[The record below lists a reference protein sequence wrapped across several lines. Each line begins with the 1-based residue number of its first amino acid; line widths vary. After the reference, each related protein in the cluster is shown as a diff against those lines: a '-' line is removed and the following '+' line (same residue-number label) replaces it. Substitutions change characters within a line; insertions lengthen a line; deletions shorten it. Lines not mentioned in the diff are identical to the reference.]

1 MSDEKQ
7 DNMPPSA
14 SDDFRNEKDRG
25 TNDAKKKKKY
35 EVEPPRLMKIQDFYS
50 SFPWS
55 P

>member
-7 DNMPPSA
+7 DNTPPSA
-14 SDDFRNEKDRG
+14 SDDFRNGKDG
-25 TNDAKKKKKY
+25 DTNDAEKKKKY
-35 EVEPPRLMKIQDFYS
+35 EVKPPRLMKVPDFYS